1 MRSTSCRDIA
11 QAVLERALGGDA
23 PADLPAELLAEDCGQ
38 ALFGVLV
45 EGLADRFEPGLC
57 DVYAR
62 LFSQAV
68 EWAIPALESRALI
81 ERYRRVRTVGRR
93 KRLPHR
99 VFVLSRITL
108 GADVV
113 VTSVVMN
120 AVKDRFPDAMIG
132 FVGPYKNYELFAGDP
147 RVQHVPVSYH
157 RRGLRDRLAVW
168 DELKRLLDAPD
179 SLVLDPD
186 SRLTQLG
193 LLPVCDE
200 ERYCFFESR
209 GYGADS
215 KRSLAELTSDWCAE
229 TFGMSSGRPYIALP
243 GPLPKSEPYIA
254 ISLGVGENQAKRIA
268 DPFEEKLLALLA
280 TKRMPLYIDKGA
292 GGEEEQ
298 RVLRAVERAG
308 VTATFWEGSFAGFA
322 RIIAASRLYVGYDSA
337 GQHIASATGVP
348 LITIFTG
355 FPVPRMF
362 ERWKPTGD
370 RCRVVRLDRPDTD
383 QALTAV
389 TIALNDLTA

>member
-1 MRSTSCRDIA
+1 
-11 QAVLERALGGDA
+11 VLERAIAGDA
-23 PADLPAELLAEDCGQ
+23 PADLPEELLAEDCGQ

-45 EGLADRFEPGLC
+45 EGLADRFEPRLC
-57 DVYAR
+57 DAYAR

-68 EWAIPALESRALI
+68 EKTVAGVGAVQLV
-81 ERYRRVRTVGRR
+81 ERYFRVRAVGRR
-93 KRLPHR
+93 KRLPHNKI
-99 VFVLSRITL
+99 FVLSRITL

-113 VTSVVMN
+113 VTSVVMSAAKELFPN
-120 AVKDRFPDAMIG
+120 ATIG

-157 RRGLRDRLAVW
+157 RGGLRDRLAVRE
-168 DELKRLLDAPD
+168 ELKGLLDAPD

-215 KRSLAELTSDWCAE
+215 PKPLAELTANWAAE
-229 TFGMSSGRPYIALP
+229 TFGVAAAKPYIALP
-243 GPLPKSEPYIA
+243 GLVPKSEPYIA
-254 ISLGVGENQAKRIA
+254 ISLGVGENQSKRIS
-268 DPFEEKLLALLA
+268 DPFEERLLALLA
-280 TKRMPLYIDKGA
+280 AKGMPLYIDKGA

-308 VTATFWEGSFAGFA
+308 VQSSFWEGSFAGFA
-322 RIIAASRLYVGYDSA
+322 RIIAGSRLYVGYDSA

-362 ERWKPTGD
+362 ERWKPSGD
-370 RCRVVRLDRPDTD
+370 KCRVVRLDRPDAD
-383 QALTAV
+383 QALSAV